1 MHAKIFIG
9 YRLELQIAEA
19 RTEERTLRRM
29 ALQNVGYARIWV
41 CGGFLFSVC
50 ERVRIGLLGVRRMN
64 LFVGDR
70 ESSLFAAL
78 GYAHAC

>member
-1 MHAKIFIG
+1 
-9 YRLELQIAEA
+9 
-19 RTEERTLRRM
+19 
-29 ALQNVGYARIWV
+29 
-41 CGGFLFSVC
+41 LFSVY